1 MSRTPSR
8 PIVLLAE
15 DSEDDAFFFRWSLQ
29 KAGLDCELI
38 HVWNGEEA
46 VRALARWR
54 EAPSG
59 ERPGPDLVFLDLKMP
74 TLTGFEVLEW
84 IRQHPFNPPL
94 DVAVLSGSEHSS
106 DIERAKALGA
116 SAYFT
121 KPISAEHLRARFE
134 AWQKSANAKKPAD
147 CSTTGS

>member
-1 MSRTPSR
+1 MSSASSR
-8 PIVLLAE
+8 PIILLAE
-15 DSEDDAFFFRWSLQ
+15 DSEDDAFFFRWTLQ

-54 EAPSG
+54 EAGANGRRS
-59 ERPGPDLVFLDLKMP
+59 GPDLIFLDLKMP

-84 IRQHPFNPPL
+84 IRQHPFDLPL
-94 DVAVLSGSEHSS
+94 DVSVLSGSEHSS
-106 DIERAKALGA
+106 DVERAKSLGA
-116 SAYFT
+116 SAYYT

-134 AWQKSANAKKPAD
+134 AWQKSTGATPAAR
-147 CSTTGS
+147 STAHS